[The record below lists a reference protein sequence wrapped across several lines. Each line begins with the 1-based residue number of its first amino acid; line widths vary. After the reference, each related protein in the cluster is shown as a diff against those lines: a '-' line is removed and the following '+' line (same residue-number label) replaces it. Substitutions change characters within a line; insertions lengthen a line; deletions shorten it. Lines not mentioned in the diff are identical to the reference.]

1 MIRVCGCWGGRP
13 LLRHCSEITAS
24 GYDFCGWLIPAR
36 PHVVY
41 ASGMI
46 DENAIRAR
54 YAAIKDR
61 LDERGRRL
69 FVAAEKAAAG
79 PGGTAAVFRAT
90 GVARS
95 TIIRGAKDLTAAP
108 PATFRVRREGGGRP
122 ALNKADPTVLEDLR
136 GLVEPATMGDP
147 MRPLLWVSKSRE
159 KLAAALRALNHAV
172 SANTVAKML
181 TALGYSRQTNRKTKE
196 GSRHPDRDGQFQH
209 INRQALA
216 LQADG
221 QPVISVDTKKKELIG
236 EYKNGG
242 GDYRPMGC
250 PDKVKAHDFVDKELG
265 KVAPYGIYD
274 LATNAGWVSVGIDHD
289 TSAFAV
295 NSIRRWYEAVGCI
308 RYGKAD
314 RLLITADG
322 GGSNGSRVRLWK
334 LELQKLADE
343 TGLILQVCH
352 YPPGTSKWNKIEH
365 RMFCHITQ
373 TWRGKPLVSRL
384 AVVELIA
391 ATTTKTGL
399 TVRCELDENSYPK
412 AIKVTDAEMAS
423 LNIETDEWHPEWNYT
438 IKPRPSE
445 RSGNC

>member
-1 MIRVCGCWGGRP
+1 
-13 LLRHCSEITAS
+13 
-24 GYDFCGWLIPAR
+24 
-36 PHVVY
+36 
-41 ASGMI
+41 MI

-54 YAAIKDR
+54 YAAIKDQ

-79 PGGTAAVFRAT
+79 YGGTAAVARAT

-95 TIIRGAKDLTAAP
+95 TIIRGARDLREASTG
-108 PATFRVRREGGGRP
+108 TLRVRRKGAGRP
-122 ALNKADPTVLEDLR
+122 ASSEADVTLLDDLR
-136 GLVEPATMGDP
+136 DLVEPATMGDP

-159 KLAAALRALNHAV
+159 KLASALRAMNHAV
-172 SANTVAKML
+172 SANTVAKLL
-181 TALGYSRQTNRKTKE
+181 TTLGYSRQVNRKTSDGGK
-196 GSRHPDRDGQFQH
+196 HPDRDGQFQH
-209 INRQALA
+209 INSQVTA
-216 LQADG
+216 LQAAG

-236 EYKNGG
+236 DYKNGG
-242 GDYRPMGC
+242 SDYRPAGC
-250 PDKVKAHDFVDKELG
+250 PDQVNVHDFVDKELG

-274 LATNAGWVSVGIDHD
+274 LAANAGWVSVGIDHD
-289 TSAFAV
+289 TAAFAV
-295 NSIRRWYEAVGCI
+295 NSIRRWYEAVGRV
-308 RYGKAD
+308 RYETAG

-391 ATTTKTGL
+391 ATTTRTGL
-399 TVRCELDENSYPK
+399 TVRCELDENAYPK
-412 AIKVTDAEMAS
+412 AIRVTEAEMAT
-423 LNIETDEWHPEWNYT
+423 LNIQTDPWHPEWNYT
-438 IKPRPSE
+438 ISPRPRE
-445 RSGNC
+445 

>member
-1 MIRVCGCWGGRP
+1 
-13 LLRHCSEITAS
+13 
-24 GYDFCGWLIPAR
+24 
-36 PHVVY
+36 
-41 ASGMI
+41 MI
-46 DENAIRAR
+46 DEAAIRAR
-54 YAAIKDR
+54 YAAVKDR

-69 FVAAEKAAAG
+69 FVAAEKTVAG
-79 PGGTAAVFRAT
+79 YGGTAAVCRAT

-95 TIIRGAKDLTAAP
+95 TIIRGAKDLLASP
-108 PATFRVRREGGGRP
+108 LIPVRVRRKGAGRP
-122 ALNKADPTVLEDLR
+122 PSSKADPTVLDDLR
-136 GLVEPATMGDP
+136 RLVESATMGDP

-159 KLAAALRALNHAV
+159 KLALALRAMNHTV
-172 SANTVAKML
+172 SANTVATL
-181 TALGYSRQTNRKTKE
+181 LVTLGYSRQVNRKTKE
-196 GSRHPDRDGQFQH
+196 GSHHSDRDGQFQH
-209 INRQALA
+209 INRQIMA
-216 LQADG
+216 LQAAG

-242 GDYRPMGC
+242 SDYRAAGC
-250 PDKVKAHDFVDKELG
+250 PDEVKVHDFVDKELG

-274 LATNAGWVSVGIDHD
+274 IAANTGWVSVGIDHD
-289 TSAFAV
+289 TAAFAV
-295 NSIRRWYEAVGCI
+295 NSIRRWHEVVGRE
-308 RYGKAD
+308 RYDAAD

-384 AVVELIA
+384 AVVDLIA

-399 TVRCELDENSYPK
+399 TVRCELDESSYPK
-412 AIKVTDAEMAS
+412 AIRVTDDEMATIN
-423 LNIETDEWHPEWNYT
+423 LATDTWHPEWNYS
-438 IKPRPSE
+438 ISPRPSK
-445 RSGNC
+445 